1 MDAELAVPVP
11 DSLPD
16 EIAAQMLV
24 NPVTVLMLRRAAQQH
39 FSVGFDGVVLNNAAA
54 SAVGRLFHRSQR
66 AIRRGTETLTKSSSI
81 PYRSTVALSLR
92 GANSRQRL
100 GPARKPRNCSF
111 NDAHAPLRVSPV
123 AGEALDSWLEAHD
136 ADGGD
141 LVVVRASGYYEW
153 RSRAPSQRAI
163 RHAWITEQ
171 GAAPDNA
178 DVSDGLA
185 DRPDSVRRC
194 GPWDGADRERMQF
207 QLDNLIAAAAPTNNP
222 ALNPLWPLSTAAA
235 PACSAESPTWYRD
248 LDTSPRIPSMVSPDA
263 FSVGKTVP

>member
-1 MDAELAVPVP
+1 MDAELAVPVT

-66 AIRRGTETLTKSSSI
+66 AVRRGTETLTKSSSI

-111 NDAHAPLRVSPV
+111 NDAHASAAGV
-123 AGEALDSWLEAHD
+123 A
-136 ADGGD
+136 
-141 LVVVRASGYYEW
+141 
-153 RSRAPSQRAI
+153 SR
-163 RHAWITEQ
+163 
-171 GAAPDNA
+171 G
-178 DVSDGLA
+178 
-185 DRPDSVRRC
+185 
-194 GPWDGADRERMQF
+194 
-207 QLDNLIAAAAPTNNP
+207 
-222 ALNPLWPLSTAAA
+222 
-235 PACSAESPTWYRD
+235 
-248 LDTSPRIPSMVSPDA
+248 
-263 FSVGKTVP
+263 

>member
-1 MDAELAVPVP
+1 MKAVGYHRAGDPVEVLDVVDVDAPPASGPGQVKVRVTTFPVHPGDLQAVAAARPTPQSAGHRRCGGHRRGARGRPRRRPETGTRVTVFLVDGAWRQEITVDAELAVPVT

-66 AIRRGTETLTKSSSI
+66 AVRRGTETLTKSSSI

-111 NDAHAPLRVSPV
+111 NDAHASAAGV
-123 AGEALDSWLEAHD
+123 A
-136 ADGGD
+136 
-141 LVVVRASGYYEW
+141 
-153 RSRAPSQRAI
+153 SR
-163 RHAWITEQ
+163 
-171 GAAPDNA
+171 G
-178 DVSDGLA
+178 
-185 DRPDSVRRC
+185 
-194 GPWDGADRERMQF
+194 
-207 QLDNLIAAAAPTNNP
+207 
-222 ALNPLWPLSTAAA
+222 
-235 PACSAESPTWYRD
+235 
-248 LDTSPRIPSMVSPDA
+248 
-263 FSVGKTVP
+263 